1 MFAPVTRLPSIPIET
16 GSRARSCQAL
26 ESWRT
31 RDRSDVPSKLSSIAK
46 STSTASLALGALLM
60 ANSIGTGAIA
70 AEYLYSINN
79 DPGQNAVVVLS
90 QNQDGS
96 LTEVAGSPFPTGGK
110 GLGGGDIDQQGAI
123 RVRDKYVLAVNPGS
137 DTVAVFRKGDG
148 GTLSPVAGSPFPA
161 GGPAPLSLTIHNNLV
176 YVANQAPAFA
186 NKSAAPN
193 ISGFRMDN
201 GGKLTPIANST
212 ITFPAGHGPAQVE
225 FSPGGET
232 VVVTSGFQEVATS
245 SVHGYKVQADGTL
258 KEAAGSPV
266 QVMGAS
272 GDVGF
277 SWNKGGDQ
285 IYVSNFRGS
294 AVAVFDIGETTG
306 TVKQVAG
313 TLETQ
318 GTAACWTALSPDGKT
333 LYVANFVSNSIS
345 AFDVSAGGQLTLLG
359 TTKRRVEQTA
369 ADTKDMAISK
379 DGKFLYV
386 VGSSAREVSA
396 FSVGTDRTPTELP
409 PGKSPLKLNT
419 GKNILGLASD

>member
-1 MFAPVTRLPSIPIET
+1 MFASIIRLPSILSQT
-16 GSRARSCQAL
+16 GSRARCGQAL
-26 ESWRT
+26 ESFRA
-31 RDRSDVPSKLSSIAK
+31 RERRNVPSKRSPIAK
-46 STSTASLALGALLM
+46 STSAASLALGALLM
-60 ANSIGTGAIA
+60 ANFTGTGAVA

-79 DPGQNAVVVLS
+79 DTGQNAVVVLS

-96 LTEVAGSPFPTGGK
+96 LTEVAGSPFRTGGK

-123 RVRDKYVLAVNPGS
+123 RVHDKYVLAVNPGS
-137 DTVAVFRKGDG
+137 DSVAVFRKEDG
-148 GTLSPVAGSPFPA
+148 GTLSPVAGSPFQSS
-161 GGPAPLSLTIHNNLV
+161 GPAPLSLTIHNNLV

-186 NKSAAPN
+186 NTSAAPN

-201 GGKLTPIANST
+201 DGKLTPIDNST

-232 VVVTSGFQEVATS
+232 VVVTSGFQEEATS
-245 SVHGYKVQADGTL
+245 SVHGYKIQADGTL
-258 KEAAGSPV
+258 KEAVGSPI

-277 SWNKGGDQ
+277 SWNQGGDQ

-294 AVAVFDIGETTG
+294 AVAVFDIDKTTG
-306 TVKQVAG
+306 SVKQVAG
-313 TLETQ
+313 TLGTE

-345 AFDVSAGGQLTLLG
+345 AFDVGAGGKLTLIG
-359 TTKRRVEQTA
+359 TTKRRVEQTTP
-369 ADTKDMAISK
+369 DTKDMAISK

-386 VGSSAREVSA
+386 VGSGAREVSA
-396 FSVGTDRTPTELP
+396 FSVGANQMPTELP
-409 PGKSPLKLNT
+409 AGKSPLKLST
-419 GKNILGLASD
+419 GQNILGLASD

>member
-1 MFAPVTRLPSIPIET
+1 MFASVTRLPSIL
-16 GSRARSCQAL
+16 GYGNGARSDQAL

-31 RDRSDVPSKLSSIAK
+31 SERSHVPSKLSPIAK
-46 STSTASLALGALLM
+46 STSAASLALGALLM
-60 ANSIGTGAIA
+60 ANSIGTGAVA
-70 AEYLYSINN
+70 AEYLYSVNN
-79 DPGQNAVVVLS
+79 DTGQNAVVVLS

-137 DTVAVFRKGDG
+137 DTVAVLRKGDG
-148 GTLSPVAGSPFPA
+148 GTLSPVPGSPFPS
-161 GGPAPLSLTIHNNLV
+161 GGPAPLSVTIHGNLV
-176 YVANQAPAFA
+176 YIANQAPAFA
-186 NKSAAPN
+186 HASAAPN
-193 ISGFRMDN
+193 IPGFRIDKD
-201 GGKLTPIANST
+201 GKLTPIANST

-232 VVVTSGFQEVATS
+232 VVVTSGFQEEATS
-245 SVHGYKVQADGTL
+245 SIHGYKVQADGTL

-294 AVAVFDIGETTG
+294 AVAVFDIGKTTG
-306 TVKQVAG
+306 SLKQVAG
-313 TLETQ
+313 THGTE

-333 LYVANFVSNSIS
+333 LYIANFVSNSIS
-345 AFDVSAGGQLTLLG
+345 AFDVGAGGKLTLLG

-386 VGSSAREVSA
+386 VGSGAREVSA
-396 FSVGTDRTPTELP
+396 FSVGADRMPTELP
-409 PGKSPLKLNT
+409 RGKSPLKLGT
-419 GKNILGLASD
+419 GQNILGLASD